1 MTAFDSTAYWEA
13 RYRGGGNSGAGSYG
27 RLAAFK
33 ADFINAFV
41 ADNHVDGVLDLGCG
55 DGHLQS
61 LLHVPAYTGVDV
73 SITAL
78 ACCITRY
85 PHRRFVPLPQLDA
98 SHAADL
104 ALSIDVIFHLIED
117 DVFAR
122 HVASAFDH
130 ARRFVLMYASNAER
144 NWAAPHVRHRR
155 FTDHVAATQPG
166 WRLTAHVP
174 NLYPYDPDRP
184 DDTSF
189 ADFFVYARSG
199 AACTVRVPAAA

>member
-33 ADFINAFV
+33 TDFINAFV

-61 LLHVPAYTGVDV
+61 LLQVPAYTGVDV

-78 ACCITRY
+78 ACCIARY
-85 PHRRFVPLPQLDA
+85 PLRRFVPLPQLDA

-122 HVASAFDH
+122 HVAAAFGH

-144 NWAAPHVRHRR
+144 NWTAPHVRHRR
-155 FTDHVAATQPG
+155 FTDHVAATQPA

-174 NLYPYDPDRP
+174 NPYPYDPDRP

-189 ADFFVYARSG
+189 ADFFVYARTG
-199 AACTVRVPAAA
+199 AACTVRVPAAT